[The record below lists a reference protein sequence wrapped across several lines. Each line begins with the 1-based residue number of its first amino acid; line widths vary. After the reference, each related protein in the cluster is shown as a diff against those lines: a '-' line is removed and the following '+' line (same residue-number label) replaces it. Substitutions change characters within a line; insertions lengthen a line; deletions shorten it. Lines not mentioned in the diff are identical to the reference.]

1 MLRAK
6 ISHLLACSAIMMTS
20 LTAYG
25 QSTKVIS
32 DQILPQDTY
41 LYLSFPNI
49 SQMKDYMATSSMGQ
63 LWEDPALDDFKAEL
77 HSAFDSDLQEGLMQ
91 VQDAIGMSA
100 QELMEIPS
108 GEMTIAVSG
117 GPSNTMGVVLFL
129 DYGDKE
135 SQVSELVERAAAAM
149 ASVPQLVREDES
161 FDGTDLTMFRIQ
173 HNGPAPTP
181 LAKEFG
187 WFMKDERLVFA
198 NRIELLESVLSNW
211 DGEGSENFASNEQ
224 YAYIMSKCQ
233 SGDRTALTTLYMD
246 PIGLFKKLV
255 QTGSLGQQATMGAGM
270 AVGFLP
276 TLGLDQMKAFGSVSE
291 AGKGPFGAISRG
303 VFYADQPPM
312 NVMEIF
318 QLDSTDPTPPDWVK
332 DNVTAYISTKWKI
345 GEAFSAVENLVD
357 MFSGPGTFADRL
369 NQIADREPG
378 IHIKHDIV
386 EQMTGDIKVITAPGE
401 GAGYGGDQVLFALGV
416 RDDEGAGAVLSKI
429 ASAAGMDS
437 RDFRGSEIYEVEGP
451 ENQSVK
457 LTVSQGRML
466 LCIGGPLLE
475 QVLLNDSDMK
485 PLSASEDFRKIAEHF
500 PAAAL
505 SVQFSRPAEQY
516 RGLYEMLRSGEA
528 ADQFPGMDEI
538 FAKLDFTTLPPYE
551 AVSRYIKPSGGFTK
565 ADENGMYM
573 EAFQLKD

>member
-6 ISHLLACSAIMMTS
+6 ISHLLACSAIMLTS

-49 SQMKDYMATSSMGQ
+49 TQMKAHMESSSMGQ
-63 LWEDPALDDFKAEL
+63 LWEDPALDEFKAEL
-77 HSAFDSDLQEGLMQ
+77 HNAFDSDLQEGLMQ
-91 VQDAIGMSA
+91 VQEAIGMSA
-100 QELMEIPS
+100 EELMQIPN
-108 GEMTIAVSG
+108 GEMTIAVCG

-129 DYGDKE
+129 DFGDRE
-135 SQVSELVERAAAAM
+135 SQVGDLVERAAAAM
-149 ASVPQLVREDES
+149 GNVPQLVREDES
-161 FDGTDLTMFRIQ
+161 FDGTDLTMFRVQ
-173 HNGPAPTP
+173 YNGPTPTP

-211 DGEGSENFASNEQ
+211 DGESSESFASNEQ
-224 YAYIMSKCQ
+224 YSYIMSKCQ

-291 AGKGPFGAISRG
+291 AGQGPFEAISRG

-369 NQIADREPG
+369 NQIADRDPG

-386 EQMTGDIKVITAPGE
+386 EQMTGDIKVIRAPGE

-429 ASAAGMDS
+429 ANAAGMDS
-437 RDFRGSEIYEVEGP
+437 RDFRGSEIFEVEGP
-451 ENQSVK
+451 DNQSVK
-457 LTVSQGRML
+457 LTISQGRML

-485 PLSASEDFRKIAEHF
+485 PLSASEDFRRIAEHF
-500 PAAAL
+500 PASAL

-551 AVSRYIKPSGGFTK
+551 AVSKYIKPSGGFTK
-565 ADENGMYM
+565 EDENGMYM

>member
-6 ISHLLACSAIMMTS
+6 ISHLLACSAIMLTS

-25 QSTKVIS
+25 QSAKVIS

-49 SQMKDYMATSSMGQ
+49 TQMKAHLESSSMGQ

-77 HSAFDSDLQEGLMQ
+77 HNAFDSDLQEGLMQ
-91 VQDAIGMSA
+91 VQEAIGMSA
-100 QELMEIPS
+100 EELMQIPN
-108 GEMTIAVSG
+108 GEMSIAVCG
-117 GPSNTMGVVLFL
+117 GPSNTMGVVLFM
-129 DYGDKE
+129 DFGDKE
-135 SQVSELVERAAAAM
+135 AEVSDLVERAAAAM
-149 ASVPQLVREDES
+149 GNVPQLVREDES
-161 FDGTDLTMFRIQ
+161 FDGTDLTMFRVQ
-173 HNGPAPTP
+173 YNGPTPTP

-211 DGEGSENFASNEQ
+211 DGEGSESFATNEQ

-233 SGDRTALTTLYMD
+233 SGDRTALTTIYMD

-291 AGKGPFGAISRG
+291 AGQGAFAAISRG

-318 QLDSTDPTPPDWVK
+318 QLDSTDPTPPAWVK

-429 ASAAGMDS
+429 ANAAGMDS
-437 RDFRGSEIYEVEGP
+437 RDFRGSEIFEVDGP
-451 ENQSVK
+451 DNQSVK

-485 PLSASEDFRKIAEHF
+485 PLSASEDFRRIAEHF
-500 PAAAL
+500 PASAL

-551 AVSRYIKPSGGFTK
+551 AVSKYIKPSGGFTK
-565 ADENGMYM
+565 EDENGMYM

>member
-1 MLRAK
+1 
-6 ISHLLACSAIMMTS
+6 
-20 LTAYG
+20 
-25 QSTKVIS
+25 
-32 DQILPQDTY
+32 
-41 LYLSFPNI
+41 
-49 SQMKDYMATSSMGQ
+49 
-63 LWEDPALDDFKAEL
+63 
-77 HSAFDSDLQEGLMQ
+77 MQ
-91 VQDAIGMSA
+91 VQEAIGMSA
-100 QELMEIPS
+100 EELMQIPN
-108 GEMTIAVSG
+108 GEMTIAVCG

-129 DYGDKE
+129 DFGDRE
-135 SQVSELVERAAAAM
+135 SQVGDLVERAAAAM
-149 ASVPQLVREDES
+149 GNVPQLVREDES
-161 FDGTDLTMFRIQ
+161 FDGTDLTMFRVQ
-173 HNGPAPTP
+173 YNGPTPTP

-211 DGEGSENFASNEQ
+211 DGESSESFASNEQ
-224 YAYIMSKCQ
+224 YSYIMSKCQ

-291 AGKGPFGAISRG
+291 AGQGPFEAISRG

-369 NQIADREPG
+369 NQIADRDPG

-429 ASAAGMDS
+429 ANAAGMDS
-437 RDFRGSEIYEVEGP
+437 RDFRGSEIFEVEGP
-451 ENQSVK
+451 DNQSVK
-457 LTVSQGRML
+457 LTISQGRML

-485 PLSASEDFRKIAEHF
+485 PLSASEDFRRIAEHF
-500 PAAAL
+500 PASAL

-551 AVSRYIKPSGGFTK
+551 AVSKYIKPSGGFTK
-565 ADENGMYM
+565 EDENGMYM

>member
-6 ISHLLACSAIMMTS
+6 ISHLLACSAIMLTS

-49 SQMKDYMATSSMGQ
+49 TQMKSHMESSSLGQ
-63 LWEDPALDDFKAEL
+63 LWDDPALDEFKAEL
-77 HSAFDSDLQEGLMQ
+77 HNAFDSDLQEGLMQ
-91 VQDAIGMSA
+91 VQEAVGMSVE
-100 QELMEIPS
+100 ELMQIPN

-117 GPSNTMGVVLFL
+117 GPSNTMGVILFL
-129 DYGDKE
+129 DFGDKE
-135 SQVSELVERAAAAM
+135 SQVSDLVERAAGAM
-149 ASVPQLVREDES
+149 ANVPQLVREDES
-161 FDGTDLTMFRIQ
+161 FDGTDLTMFRVQ
-173 HNGPAPTP
+173 YNGPTPTP

-211 DGEGSENFASNEQ
+211 DGEGSDSFATNEQ
-224 YAYIMSKCQ
+224 YSYIMGKCQ
-233 SGDRTALTTLYMD
+233 TGDRTALTTLYMD

-291 AGKGPFGAISRG
+291 AGKGPFAAISRG

-429 ASAAGMDS
+429 ANAAGMDS
-437 RDFRGSEIYEVEGP
+437 RDFRGSEIFEVEGP
-451 ENQSVK
+451 DNQSVK

-500 PAAAL
+500 PASAL

-565 ADENGMYM
+565 EDENGMYM